1 MTTSVR
7 RTAAQIYRDYNEA
20 ENRHDLAATT
30 SLVAVDLKVEVNGVR
45 QVSSGA
51 DDERAMAVLYA
62 HYPDYRRVIKHI
74 VEGVDEAAVVWEMRG
89 TPTLVDGFLAL
100 PLLVSGVSVVKSDGK
115 VLTEASLF
123 ADSSALNKVLSA
135 AQQEKQETQE
145 TQQT

>member
-1 MTTSVR
+1 MTISER
-7 RTAAQIYRDYNEA
+7 RTAGQIYRDYNVA
-20 ENRHDLAATT
+20 ENNHDLVTST

-51 DDERAMAVLYA
+51 DDERAMAILYA

-74 VEGVDEAAVVWEMRG
+74 IDGIDEAAVVWEMRG
-89 TPTLVDGFLAL
+89 TPALVNGVLGL

-123 ADSSALNKVLSA
+123 ADSSALDAVLNA
-135 AQQEKQETQE
+135 ASQEHQEF
-145 TQQT
+145 